1 MQQTSL
7 TSSRLARFA
16 ILAGLGLFLTA
27 CQHTAGDGIVSGSG
41 LVLATQGDCVVRN
54 VPIYDVDNDR
64 TYVVERRYCGGAE
77 QPAE

>member
-1 MQQTSL
+1 MPIISL
-7 TSSRLARFA
+7 PSPRLTRLAT
-16 ILAGLGLFLTA
+16 LAGLGLMLAA
-27 CQHTAGDGIVSGSG
+27 CNQTAGQGIVTGSG

-77 QPAE
+77 QSAE